1 MERSRGAGDVNNKTK
16 RAAERDASTTSR
28 SASTLLK
35 TTSQLSDD
43 LDVHG
48 THSLPTPPLS
58 HAGPVLGHN
67 DGARTPTAT
76 LEEAEDLEKEH
87 EPVEVSSSGD
97 QVDLAVAAR
106 LCLETT
112 VPWAWDSAR
121 DYCKTFL
128 SSLWDF
134 RLNEGSAVGRS
145 VRAARREA
153 CFGCMMDWGWCSNN
167 CP

>member
-1 MERSRGAGDVNNKTK
+1 MERSGGAGDVNNKTK
-16 RAAERDASTTSR
+16 RAAERDASTTSWTAPTF
-28 SASTLLK
+28 SATA
-35 TTSQLSDD
+35 SQPSDHSD
-43 LDVHG
+43 AHG

-58 HAGPVLGHN
+58 HEGTLLGHN
-67 DGARTPTAT
+67 DGARTPTVT
-76 LEEAEDLEKEH
+76 LEDAEVLETEH
-87 EPVEVSSSGD
+87 EKGEMSSSGD

-128 SSLWDF
+128 SSHWDS

-145 VRAARREA
+145 IRAARREA
-153 CFGCMMDWGWCSNN
+153 SLGCAID
-167 CP
+167 